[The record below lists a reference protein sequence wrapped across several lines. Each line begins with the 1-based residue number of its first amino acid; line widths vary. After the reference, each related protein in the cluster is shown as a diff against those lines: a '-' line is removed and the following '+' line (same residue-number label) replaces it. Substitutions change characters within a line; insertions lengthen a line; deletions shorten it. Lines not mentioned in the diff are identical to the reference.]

1 MGHLHHRRILSITA
15 LALLLIGVAVAAAAA
30 LTHVK
35 AKAAYDEAI
44 RLEQSG
50 DSFGAYERFRAL
62 GTHADAASRADAL
75 VEADPALP
83 YREAHKG
90 DIISFGAFE
99 QDGED
104 ANGPEDIEWIV
115 LDRIDDELLL
125 LSLDCLASR
134 PYHALP
140 FEPITWE
147 HSDLRAW
154 MNTEFLTGAFTPA
167 QQGIIVIVTNENA
180 EQSIAG
186 TPAGPATRDRVFA
199 LSETETTVYIRDAID
214 RELVAKAGLSAA
226 EEAGAVR
233 IDDSRTVDW
242 WLRSPGTYEFTA
254 QFMTADGE
262 RFTTG
267 ANVDAEYGV
276 RPALWI
282 TLDAPTREQ

>member
-1 MGHLHHRRILSITA
+1 MGDIHRHRVLRI
-15 LALLLIGVAVAAAAA
+15 VAVALFLIGIAVATVTA
-30 LTHVK
+30 LTHAR

-50 DSFGAYERFRAL
+50 DSYGAYERFQAS
-62 GTHADAASRADAL
+62 GSYADAASRADAL
-75 VEADPALP
+75 VNADPALP
-83 YREAHKG
+83 YRGAHKG
-90 DIISFGAFE
+90 DVVAFGAFE
-99 QDGED
+99 QDGD
-104 ANGPEDIEWIV
+104 PSNGSEDIRWIV

-125 LSLDCLASR
+125 LAVDCLASR
-134 PYHALP
+134 PYHAQP

-147 HSDLRAW
+147 RSDLRAW
-154 MNTEFLTGAFTPA
+154 MNTEFLNEAFTPA
-167 QQGIIVIVTNENA
+167 QRGIIPIVTNENA
-180 EQSIAG
+180 EQSIAA

-214 RELVAKAGLSAA
+214 RELIAKAGVSAVGA
-226 EEAGAVR
+226 AGALRV
-233 IDDSRTVDW
+233 DDSEKVDW

-254 QFMTADGE
+254 QFMTAEGD

-282 TLDAPTREQ
+282 SLDAPERGR